1 MFIYN
6 MINTRFLYLV
16 GIVVTISTVSC
27 AKDMLA
33 GKSVRLA
40 LYVDSLR
47 GLSFNPIAD
56 DSLESNATFIDHS
69 TGAILTIT
77 AADAQIGREDFRKW
91 RRENFDARKAIVNVD
106 SNLTIGGET
115 AILWQYHCEVS
126 NELNE
131 MLQLDIL
138 SNNRIYSVMASCA
151 VDAFAKNSEAL
162 RNSIFDIDF
171 ENYVSKSEHT
181 TPGIVFVD
189 SLRNFSFHPHFQG
202 MSADSEEVVA
212 MFYGPIDGAST
223 QIMSKNVHTSRDQW
237 HQQQKALL
245 QKGMTLISDSN
256 ISVNNQEAIL
266 WKASIIFKGETSD
279 VLSLSVIGR
288 DKVYTIFS
296 VCPRDQFPAYEAAI
310 RESLLSFRLFPV

>member
-16 GIVVTISTVSC
+16 VIVLTISTVSY
-27 AKDMLA
+27 AKDMVA

-56 DSLESNATFIDHS
+56 DSLESNAAFIDGS
-69 TGAILTIT
+69 TGAILTISV
-77 AADAQIGREDFRKW
+77 ADVQIGREDFRKW
-91 RRENFDARKAIVNVD
+91 RLKNFDASKLIVIVD
-106 SNLTIGGET
+106 SDLTIGGRT
-115 AILWQYHCEVS
+115 AILWQYRGKVR
-126 NELNE
+126 NGLNE
-131 MLQLDIL
+131 MIQLDIL
-138 SNNRIYSVMASCA
+138 SNYRIYSVMAACS

-162 RNSIFDIDF
+162 RNSIFDFDF
-171 ENYVSKSEHT
+171 ENYTSQSQHT
-181 TPGIVFVD
+181 THGIVFVD

-202 MSADSEEVVA
+202 MSADSEEVIA
-212 MFYGPIDGAST
+212 MFNGPIEGAST
-223 QIMSKNVHTSRDQW
+223 QILSKNVQTSRNQW
-237 HQQQKALL
+237 HQHQKALL

-266 WKASIIFKGETSD
+266 WKASIIFKGETSE

-288 DKVYTIFS
+288 DKVYTISS
-296 VCPRDQFPAYEAAI
+296 VCPKDQFPAYEAAI